1 MKRILLQFCAI
12 VWFALLAV
20 GVQAQGESLGAVKG
34 AIRNGS
40 ARELSQYF
48 GPTVE
53 LAFDGDKQSYS
64 ATQAEFVM
72 KDFFAKNSPASFE
85 YDHQKTSTES
95 IQYAAGKYVG
105 RTGSYQVFV
114 QMKPIDGALVI
125 DSINFTKE

>member
-1 MKRILLQFCAI
+1 MKRIVLQLCAI
-12 VWFALLAV
+12 LWFTLLTI
-20 GVQAQGESLGAVKG
+20 GVQAQGESLGAVRG

-40 ARELSQYF
+40 ARELAQHF

-72 KDFFAKNSPASFE
+72 KDFFAKNAPASFD
-85 YDHQKTSTES
+85 YDHQKTSAES

-105 RTGSYQVFV
+105 KTGSYQVFV
-114 QMKPIDGALVI
+114 QMRAMEGALVI

>member
-1 MKRILLQFCAI
+1 MVCA
-12 VWFALLAV
+12 AHHR
-20 GVQAQGESLGAVKG
+20 GAG
-34 AIRNGS
+34 ARRVAGGS
-40 ARELSQYF
+40 ARDLSQFF

-72 KDFFAKNSPASFE
+72 KDFFAKNAPASFE
-85 YDHQKTSTES
+85 YDHQKTSAES

-105 RTGSYQVFV
+105 KTGSYQVFV
-114 QMKPIDGALVI
+114 QMKPVSGNLVI